1 MEYRDEIRNKD
12 KDNISIN
19 KLVKPESIS
28 KFDEQA
34 ETPNKLAKIKLRVLE
49 LKQQKLERTNSQNDV
64 EALLKKQK

>member
-1 MEYRDEIRNKD
+1 MHQMFMMSQKTQLLLSQVCIHPNIVEYRDEMRNKD

-34 ETPNKLAKIKLRVLE
+34 ETPNKLAKIKLRV
-49 LKQQKLERTNSQNDV
+49 
-64 EALLKKQK
+64 